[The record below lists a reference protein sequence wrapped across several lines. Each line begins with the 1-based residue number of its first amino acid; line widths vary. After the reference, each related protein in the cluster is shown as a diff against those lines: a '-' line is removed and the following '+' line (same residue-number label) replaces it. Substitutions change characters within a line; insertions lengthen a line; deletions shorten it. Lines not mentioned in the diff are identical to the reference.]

1 MPAMSSGIDDR
12 AGVARPREVFVARAI
27 LGLTILATTVGIT
40 FAILDAQ
47 GGNGGVVF
55 ATGVLSDLPFLV
67 AFVAFP
73 IVGYLLASRRADNAV
88 RWLLAGVGAA
98 FAMDIFM
105 SSYSTYAL
113 HGGVGGRDLGRLV
126 AAIDGPMWVPIVG
139 LPATFL
145 ILLFPNGHLPSPRWR
160 WFARVL
166 GCGLVLV
173 FLAIHFGPGKLDNSA
188 VPDLENPLG
197 FEALRPA
204 LPFVLALVA
213 LLPIGIGASLVAL
226 VRRFRRVAPHW
237 SRRAAGKPG
246 GSGSVRRRGRA
257 RRAGVPARAATCPA
271 IGRPA
276 RLRQAGVT
284 LRDPVRVL
292 RASWDD
298 LRERGVAAED
308 GSSARGRNGGDARGR
323 VGPRRPETPVG
334 SRVPAGRGPGRDH
347 PHLLDRGGLGGNHV
361 DAGAHSP

>member
-126 AAIDGPMWVPIVG
+126 AEIDGPMWV
-139 LPATFL
+139 
-145 ILLFPNGHLPSPRWR
+145 R
-160 WFARVL
+160 
-166 GCGLVLV
+166 
-173 FLAIHFGPGKLDNSA
+173 LAAP
-188 VPDLENPLG
+188 VW
-197 FEALRPA
+197 
-204 LPFVLALVA
+204 
-213 LLPIGIGASLVAL
+213 
-226 VRRFRRVAPHW
+226 VRLHV
-237 SRRAAGKPG
+237 
-246 GSGSVRRRGRA
+246 
-257 RRAGVPARAATCPA
+257 
-271 IGRPA
+271 
-276 RLRQAGVT
+276 RLRGAQHQSCEQEGT
-284 LRDPVRVL
+284 I
-292 RASWDD
+292 
-298 LRERGVAAED
+298 
-308 GSSARGRNGGDARGR
+308 GG
-323 VGPRRPETPVG
+323 PTYQ
-334 SRVPAGRGPGRDH
+334 
-347 PHLLDRGGLGGNHV
+347 LLT
-361 DAGAHSP
+361 